1 MCSLSLLLCPVTLFL
16 KSRGRWPPRLPPP
29 APTLPISVM
38 YLSLVRGGLD
48 HTSAHQAR
56 VMVGDADDALMMPQP
71 PPPPPPSPPPSPP
84 PPPLMTP
91 PLHGR
96 GRSVRRAAR
105 ARLAVMAT
113 DTRLLVVA
121 CPCSLHSVYLLRPL
135 PRSEA
140 AF

>member
-1 MCSLSLLLCPVTLFL
+1 M
-16 KSRGRWPPRLPPP
+16 K
-29 APTLPISVM
+29 
-38 YLSLVRGGLD
+38 
-48 HTSAHQAR
+48 HTAAAASAAAAAAR
-56 VMVGDADDALMMPQP
+56 RRRR
-71 PPPPPPSPPPSPP
+71 
-84 PPPLMTP
+84 PPPLMTL

-121 CPCSLHSVYLLRPL
+121 CPCSLHSVNLLRPL